1 MDLIHGEIRQFEV
14 KFKNDIFK
22 ILRNHNILLPFI
34 TWEIVQSS
42 DFEDC
47 NLSYDMKF
55 NGNVNLSVRIRRNKY
70 LKFRD
75 FTIRTKSKN
84 GYKCEYDKLIQGC
97 GQVYFYGW
105 MDITETKII
114 DWIIVDIDKIRNKI
128 EENGK
133 YYDNI
138 DNTGFKAY
146 QIDWLK
152 EHNALIK
159 EIKKPEHNSGLKP

>member
-1 MDLIHGEIRQFEV
+1 MDSIHGEIRQFEV
-14 KFKNDIFK
+14 KFKNDIFA
-22 ILRNHNILLPFI
+22 ILRKHNVLLPFMQ
-34 TWEIVQSS
+34 WEIVQSS
-42 DFEDC
+42 EFEDC

-55 NGNVNLSVRIRRNKY
+55 NGEVQLSVRIRRHEY

-84 GYKCEYDKLIQGC
+84 GYKCEADKLIEGY

-105 MDITETKII
+105 MDSTETRLV

-128 EENGK
+128 QENGR

-146 QIDWLK
+146 PVNWLQQN
-152 EHNALIK
+152 NALIRQY
-159 EIKKPEHNSGLKP
+159 LDF